1 LGLIGLGIG
10 RTMPWSLG
18 IPMIDDNVSN
28 KNLPAFFAG
37 INFVRILGPVCGFL
51 IGSFCSS
58 FYYTLKAPPGLTAK
72 DPTWI
77 GAWWMGYLFIGL
89 ILIVP
94 SITLYFFPTR

>member
-1 LGLIGLGIG
+1 MGLIGLGIG

-28 KNLPAFFAG
+28 KNLPAFF
-37 INFVRILGPVCGFL
+37 
-51 IGSFCSS
+51 
-58 FYYTLKAPPGLTAK
+58 APPGLTAK